1 MILQGSDGS
10 SNNSEDFDLNEVPA
24 DLPEDAVVLFQ
35 PPVVAHQVQHAP
47 VQQVLHIGQVLTVFG
62 PVLPPEMQWAR
73 TFSSMMQ
80 CFDTITIPKPMMQPF
95 LKFLMLSNQS
105 WDFTVPDD
113 LLGCRLLSA
122 PSGGQ
127 AAICFSPVKRPV
139 GRALCLDIVSVPVT
153 ESFQFTATAKISK
166 KRTRKSAA
174 NQVSVESEVHR
185 SARLIAPRD
194 GFRQIQHKPVALPQ
208 GSRFKKLKR
217 ALPTES
223 APPLA
228 ASDNLEAEVP
238 PPTSISELQRIGA
251 HLQIAPEKISAK
263 KLVDDPS
270 KSRTSS
276 NSDDK

>member
-80 CFDTITIPKPMMQPF
+80 CFDTITIPKPMMQPL

-105 WDFTVPDD
+105 WDFFVPDD

-127 AAICFSPVKRPV
+127 AAICFSPVKRLV
-139 GRALCLDIVSVPVT
+139 ARALCFDTVSDPVT
-153 ESFQFTATAKISK
+153 KSFQFTVTAKVSK
-166 KRTRKSAA
+166 KRSCKSTA
-174 NQVSVESEVHR
+174 NQVLVETEVRR
-185 SARLIAPRD
+185 SARLSALRG
-194 GFRQIQHKPVALPQ
+194 GFHQIQHKPAALPQ
-208 GSRFKKLKR
+208 SSRLKKLKR
-217 ALPTES
+217 T
-223 APPLA
+223 
-228 ASDNLEAEVP
+228 
-238 PPTSISELQRIGA
+238 LQPGG
-251 HLQIAPEKISAK
+251 S
-263 KLVDDPS
+263 
-270 KSRTSS
+270 
-276 NSDDK
+276 